1 MTDTVSDQMHAAAVT
16 LAEQAAVAAM
26 NRSAAYARHV
36 NDALRVIEPDAKAD
50 DE

>member
-1 MTDTVSDQMHAAAVT
+1 MTDTVSDLMYAAAVT
-16 LAEQAAVAAM
+16 QAERIAVQAM

-36 NDALRVIEPDAKAD
+36 NDALRVIEPDAEVG